1 MLQDLPVEV
10 IQQIIGHLPTA
21 SSIINLS
28 LANHKIHSII
38 SADDYS
44 VFRTFVQ
51 RAFPTIDSPPYWQDV
66 ARTLTSRSRAWDR
79 RAFVARECCPPADNS
94 EHPRPQTPGLPVGYR
109 PAIDSYET
117 WQGGSWTDRKEVLAW
132 GAAGRLQLRTIHNG
146 VTTWTSFRVPE
157 DHRQDLDILDVRLLR
172 PDQNQNLDGETIVL
186 QRANREVVRVETS
199 SHPDIFTQKSRYTN
213 LPNEF
218 TCLDISQN
226 PEPLLAAC
234 GDSCINIYTVHSPD
248 QAARPMSSFKVEERH
263 KLRSRMRCVKFLSE
277 NTIATG
283 NQFLEGRERA
293 PISIYDITPSGLSPT
308 PVAASMS
315 FTESSHPWAGRHSA
329 NTIAP
334 LGDVGFSG
342 SRPQQLFLSGWTDG
356 IARLYDI
363 RVPRRSV
370 AEYVDPVDDGQ
381 ILSLLPVGHER
392 FFAGSHQNG
401 CLKSFDFRMPGA
413 RAYSYLN
420 ARPPQTVKRPTP
432 QRDINIFLT
441 PTVNIGER
449 LWEPLPRHPRKRS
462 QRYRGSVYCLSSPSS
477 TSPTIFAGIEN
488 HVLQLDFVSTDD
500 FRKAHRH
507 LGASDPNVDIV
518 QDEKDQITG
527 DHILNFSCY
536 ERPREGK
543 ESTDPVLLRNQTD
556 LVDELVDGSMHSA
569 GRRED
574 GWDERWRLNT
584 SGKDRGHRE
593 SGWRSLRRPSWSRR
607 SR

>member
-10 IQQIIGHLPTA
+10 IQQIAAYLPTT

-44 VFRTFVQ
+44 VFRKFVQ
-51 RAFPTIDSPPYWQDV
+51 RAFPTINSPPYWKDV

-79 RAFVARECCPPADNS
+79 RAFIARECCPPVDNS
-94 EHPRPQTPGLPVGYR
+94 DYPPQTTPGLPVGYR

-117 WQGGSWTDRKEVLAW
+117 WQGGSWADRKEVLAW
-132 GAAGRLQLRTIHNG
+132 GAAGRLQLRSIQNG
-146 VTTWTSFRVPE
+146 VTTWSSFRVPE
-157 DHRQDLDILDVRLLR
+157 DHRQELDILDVKLLR
-172 PDQNQNLDGETIVL
+172 PHQHQNSDGETIVL
-186 QRANREVVRVETS
+186 QRANREVISVETS
-199 SHPDIFTQKSRYTN
+199 SKPVVFTPKSRYSN
-213 LPNEF
+213 LPDEF
-218 TCLDISQN
+218 TCLDISQSA
-226 PEPLLAAC
+226 EPVLAAC
-234 GDSCINIYTVHSPD
+234 GGHCINLYPVHSPD
-248 QAARPMSSFKVEERH
+248 QAVRPVSSLKVEKRH
-263 KLRSRMRCVKFLSE
+263 SLRSRMRCVKFLPGKM
-277 NTIATG
+277 IAVA
-283 NQFLEGRERA
+283 NQFLEGREHA
-293 PISIYDITPSGLSPT
+293 PINIYDINPAGLSST
-308 PVAASMS
+308 PVAALMT
-315 FTESSHPWAGRHSA
+315 FTESSHPWMGRHSA
-329 NTIAP
+329 NTIAR
-334 LGDVGFSG
+334 LDDVGVSG
-342 SRPQQLFLSGWTDG
+342 GRPQQLFLSGWTDG

-413 RAYSYLN
+413 RAYSYLD
-420 ARPPQTVKRPTP
+420 ARPPQTVKRRTP

-462 QRYRGSVYCLSSPSS
+462 QRYRGCVYSLSSPSS
-477 TSPTIFAGIEN
+477 SSPTIFAGIEN
-488 HVLQLDFVSTDD
+488 HVLQLDFTSTDD
-500 FRKAHRH
+500 FRNAQRIS
-507 LGASDPNVDIV
+507 GTSDPNVDDC
-518 QDEKDQITG
+518 QDEKNRITQDQ
-527 DHILNFSCY
+527 ILNFSCY

-543 ESTDPVLLRNQTD
+543 ESTDPVLLRKQTD
-556 LVDELVDGSMHSA
+556 LVEGSVEDGVDSY

-584 SGKDRGHRE
+584 SGKDRGFRDP
-593 SGWRSLRRPSWSRR
+593 GWRSARRPSWGRR